1 MEKNGK
7 IRKIR
12 KINFTLIFN
21 NHIIFIPQKNI
32 FSNPKI
38 MNKTIPFFKTKDAKL
53 YKKIEQI
60 GEGTYGQ
67 VFVAI
72 DIFTNELVAMKKV

>member
-1 MEKNGK
+1 
-7 IRKIR
+7 
-12 KINFTLIFN
+12 
-21 NHIIFIPQKNI
+21 
-32 FSNPKI
+32 